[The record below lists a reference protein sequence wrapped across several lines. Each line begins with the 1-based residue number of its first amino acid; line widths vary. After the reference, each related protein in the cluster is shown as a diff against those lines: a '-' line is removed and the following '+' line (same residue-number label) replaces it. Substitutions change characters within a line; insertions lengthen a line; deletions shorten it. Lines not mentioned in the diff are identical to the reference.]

1 MHRIV
6 NGDGQVVAT
15 CGAGGGD
22 GVGGGRAYAAASWT
36 QAEAAVLLGV
46 SSRTVRRMLDRGE
59 LKGVRV
65 SGRTRVPSE
74 AIERVLGGGGETKST
89 QRRGGSGGTQ
99 RGSGVGK
106 RKAEVTR

>member
-1 MHRIV
+1 MCLLESPMHRIV

-15 CGAGGGD
+15 CELD
-22 GVGGGRAYAAASWT
+22 GRAYAAASWT

-59 LKGVRV
+59 LRGVRV

-74 AIERVLGGGGETKST
+74 AIERVLDGEGTKST

-99 RGSGVGK
+99 RGKAVGGV
-106 RKAEVTR
+106 RA